1 MRMSAVGGF
10 GAAVTRQAAVVED
23 NGATRRACCALPP
36 LIGRRHAALHRE
48 VGQKRLRLRFAH
60 LPGVALAV
68 GTGVNFHPV
77 DAGSLGPLS
86 VPQPPDP
93 VPNQVQQLGRRNGAG
108 NGG

>member
-60 LPGVALAV
+60 LPGGGACR
-68 GTGVNFHPV
+68 GNGCKF
-77 DAGSLGPLS
+77 SS
-86 VPQPPDP
+86 S
-93 VPNQVQQLGRRNGAG
+93 GRRKSRSA
-108 NGG
+108 